1 LHISLSASRKI
12 KNGISRD
19 VPFFYQFFAA
29 NGRVAVKIQNQ
40 LVEHRTMRYLG
51 WLLKGALFILLLGF
65 AVRNS
70 DIVTIRYYLGY
81 AWQAPLV
88 LVMLVFFVMGAVVGV
103 AACMGYLFRQRR
115 ELVGLR
121 QAAQAQKNLAET
133 AYQTGKNA

>member
-1 LHISLSASRKI
+1 MCRFFISFLPRMDVWRLKSRI
-12 KNGISRD
+12 NW
-19 VPFFYQFFAA
+19 F
-29 NGRVAVKIQNQ
+29 
-40 LVEHRTMRYLG
+40 EHRTMRYLG

>member
-1 LHISLSASRKI
+1 
-12 KNGISRD
+12 
-19 VPFFYQFFAA
+19 
-29 NGRVAVKIQNQ
+29 
-40 LVEHRTMRYLG
+40 MRYLG